1 MTQPPRS
8 RPAPSP
14 LGPGVGRPAPA
25 GLPTPVAPNTR
36 AAPAGRTQQLILKRV
51 LKGLAAQGL
60 ASHPARHGAGSAIWQ
75 PPVAAAQPPVTGHG
89 RQRGRRHRRLALP
102 LERGAQMRV
111 RAPGG
116 VRYRLRRAGWQAA
129 RRRGIERRAPCRP
142 VEGGHRL
149 PGLLPDLVTDSF
161 FIAFG
166 SGIAAVTR
174 ALMSTE
180 VASQSKCQSP
190 DISTIASLRTA
201 RKHLEAS
208 YTSGVAS
215 AGTTTAV
222 SPSQRRTR
230 CRTPNLRSCPAGC
243 PRRRAPWR

>member
-1 MTQPPRS
+1 
-8 RPAPSP
+8 
-14 LGPGVGRPAPA
+14 
-25 GLPTPVAPNTR
+25 
-36 AAPAGRTQQLILKRV
+36 
-51 LKGLAAQGL
+51 
-60 ASHPARHGAGSAIWQ
+60 
-75 PPVAAAQPPVTGHG
+75 
-89 RQRGRRHRRLALP
+89 
-102 LERGAQMRV
+102 MRV

-116 VRYRLRRAGWQAA
+116 VRYRLRRANWQAA

-215 AGTTTAV
+215 AA
-222 SPSQRRTR
+222 
-230 CRTPNLRSCPAGC
+230 
-243 PRRRAPWR
+243 PRRRSAYRSGEPLSYTKSPVVPGWLSSAASAVARIARVSAVPPASPMLPLAAVTWASRSAFHHENKIAYITGLICAHRIAPSRLT

>member
-1 MTQPPRS
+1 M
-8 RPAPSP
+8 
-14 LGPGVGRPAPA
+14 GRPAPA

-51 LKGLAAQGL
+51 LQGLAAQGL

-89 RQRGRRHRRLALP
+89 RQRGRRHRRIALP

-116 VRYRLRRAGWQAA
+116 VRYRLRRAGWQTA
-129 RRRGIERRAPCRP
+129 RRRGIEWRCPCRP

-190 DISTIASLRTA
+190 DISTIASSRTA

-208 YTSGVAS
+208 YTSGAAS
-215 AGTTTAV
+215 AGTTAV
-222 SPSQRRTR
+222 SPSQRRSRVVHQISGRARPAVPGASAMALIARVPTSRPRHR
-230 CRTPNLRSCPAGC
+230 CC
-243 PRRRAPWR
+243 PRRR